1 MSQNTGSFPS
11 EAGTGD
17 GSSQGKADV
26 AKQEAAE
33 LKDTA
38 QEQVG
43 NVAAIAKDEASTVVH
58 ETKAQLKDVY
68 SQTRHELTEQAAAQQ
83 RRVADGLRSVGEQFG
98 SMAQRSDTPGV
109 AADLVQQAS
118 TRLAGVSTWLA
129 DRDPGSLLQEVKTYA
144 RRKPGIF
151 IAGALVAG
159 IAAGR
164 LTRALAEGHAEENA
178 ASGSTGSGTPSTV
191 AAPPAPPAPPVPPAS
206 ATPAYAP
213 GVPEAASA
221 PIGGAQTPLYDRTV
235 QGGGATEEIYDG
247 R

>member
-11 EAGTGD
+11 ETGTGD

-26 AKQEAAE
+26 AKQEASE

-43 NVAAIAKDEASTVVH
+43 HVAETAKEEASAVVH

-68 SQTRHELTEQAAAQQ
+68 HQTRHELTEQAAAQQ
-83 RRVADGLRSVGEQFG
+83 RRVADGLRSVGEEFG

-109 AADLVQQAS
+109 ATDLVQQAS
-118 TRLAGVSTWLA
+118 SRLAGVSTWLA
-129 DRDPGSLLQEVKTYA
+129 DRDPGSLLQEVKTFA
-144 RRKPGIF
+144 RRKPGVF
-151 IAGALVAG
+151 IAGALIAG

-164 LTRALAEGHAEENA
+164 LTRALAEGA
-178 ASGSTGSGTPSTV
+178 ADEKAAAGSTGSAAPVS
-191 AAPPAPPAPPVPPAS
+191 APPAPPAPPASVAPAS
-206 ATPAYAP
+206 AP

-221 PIGGAQTPLYDRTV
+221 PIGGTQTPLYDRTV
-235 QGGGATEEIYDG
+235 QGGGGATEETYDG